1 MKFVATIEARMTSTR
16 LPGKVMLEAAG
27 KPMLEHL
34 VERLKLVCLQWIKEK
49 RLITKDIVAK
59 EDKKLNTDIE
69 THYPLFDSGL
79 YTEVVHQSGERAI
92 KILSGPYKDVIYQ
105 YGQVELVPREE
116 SEIPTIDFERA
127 VRACPN
133 ELADTISDDQ
143 TFNELMSN
151 ILVELLANQGLEELK
166 NGI

>member
-1 MKFVATIEARMTSTR
+1 M
-16 LPGKVMLEAAG
+16 
-27 KPMLEHL
+27 
-34 VERLKLVCLQWIKEK
+34 
-49 RLITKDIVAK
+49 AK
-59 EDKKLNTDIE
+59 EDKKLNSDVV

-105 YGQVELVPREE
+105 YGQVELVPREQE
-116 SEIPTIDFERA
+116 EIPTMDFERA
-127 VRACPN
+127 VRACP
-133 ELADTISDDQ
+133 EKLVDTISDDED
-143 TFNELMSN
+143 FNQVMSN